1 MKKKCLFTSAF
12 FGVLIFAQVGLSTI
26 FPQIALG
33 AYFSE
38 FYGIIVPGSTGD
50 QSGTKMYTASFTAQ
64 TINTTNFLITI

>member
-12 FGVLIFAQVGLSTI
+12 FGVLIFAQVGLSAI

-33 AYFSE
+33 AVSNLTYFFE
-38 FYGIIVPGSTGD
+38 LY
-50 QSGTKMYTASFTAQ
+50 GTKMYTASFTAQ